1 LKTKVA
7 LLRAVGLGTILLCAT
22 IATSCAGHRMG
33 STATAGALDEIR
45 RQKSDI
51 PPEQQITR
59 IAAERAVEGA
69 LDTVDEPERREQ
81 MQELATLIASS
92 AADAAVRDF
101 ARRMVIELGPEGE
114 GPLAASLTGTGERI
128 SAAVVS
134 SARAEL
140 AGMFPGCEGPDPFDC
155 IEKRV
160 ERMTRSAGAGFA
172 AGMRDSLG
180 WPFLI
185 LAAFLGFLAGILGH
199 WVWSLRLQNQRV
211 LRTT

>member
-1 LKTKVA
+1 LKAKVA
-7 LLRAVGLGTILLCAT
+7 LFRAVGLGMILLCAT
-22 IATSCAGHRMG
+22 LATSCAGKSMG
-33 STATAGALDEIR
+33 SSATAGAIEEIR
-45 RQKSDI
+45 RQKSDD
-51 PPEQQITR
+51 PSTQITR

-81 MQELATLIASS
+81 MQELATLIASA

-101 ARRMVIELGPEGE
+101 ARRMVTELGPEGE
-114 GPLAASLTGTGERI
+114 GPLATSLTGTGERI
-128 SAAVVS
+128 SAAVVG

-140 AGMFPGCEGPDPFDC
+140 AGMFPGCAGPDPFDC

-199 WVWSLRLQNQRV
+199 WVWSLRLHNQRV